1 MSIEEDQYKQEMKD
15 AGVEIPEA
23 EVAPEKEPA
32 KEPEKPAK
40 EPPADKKAEEP
51 DKKEEDVPLKT
62 EEPQPQRKRSIYDD
76 YKDKKSE
83 LKTEKERADALERD
97 NAELRSKLEAV
108 GDADTP
114 EEKKEATDDLEAF
127 ALKIK
132 ADPAAIR
139 EMRDL
144 FLKGVNPTAD
154 PELAKRLANFETWQA
169 QNSKVID
176 QASFETEFQA
186 STPKLKELFPNASP
200 EEMNEIKAKL
210 DVLSHTKD
218 WHDKS
223 LPYIAFEH
231 KEQFSSL
238 ISPKKRGMEGN
249 NRKQD
254 SEADSSEFD
263 PNADYTKMSAKQRE
277 EWEAEYNKAMKSE
290 GLMIGGNGKK
300 II

>member
-1 MSIEEDQYKQEMKD
+1 MTEEEQYKKEMADQGVDIPD
-15 AGVEIPEA
+15 AEA
-23 EVAPEKEPA
+23 A
-32 KEPEKPAK
+32 KEPEKESEPAK
-40 EPPADKKAEEP
+40 EPPAEKKPEEADKKV
-51 DKKEEDVPLKT
+51 EDVSLKT

-97 NAELRSKLEAV
+97 NAELTQKLEALSK
-108 GDADTP
+108 AETP
-114 EEKKEATDDLEAF
+114 EEKKDAADELEAF
-127 ALKIK
+127 AQEIK
-132 ADPAAIR
+132 ADPETMR
-139 EMRDL
+139 RMRDL
-144 FLKGVNPTAD
+144 FLKDYKPATDESLKKDIEEFKQWKTA
-154 PELAKRLANFETWQA
+154 
-169 QNSKVID
+169 NSSQLEK
-176 QASFETEFQA
+176 AAFETEFQA
-186 STPKLKELFPNASP
+186 SAPKLKELFPTASP

-210 DVLSHTKD
+210 DMLSHTKD

-254 SEADSSEFD
+254 SDAGSSEFD
-263 PNADYTKMSAKQRE
+263 PEADYTKMSAKQRE